1 MRMCSHHDGFV
12 SNAQVPQSAPKNL
25 HTIIGAG
32 QVGQRLARELL
43 GLGFQVRLVR
53 RSAPGPS
60 APGLSWL
67 QGDVLDP
74 AFMDR
79 ACRGAQVV
87 YNTANPAEYHR
98 WEALLPPLAR
108 AVREA
113 AARAGARLVI
123 LDNLYMYGH
132 TDEGVMRESTPMRPR
147 NVMGELRKRLAEEA
161 FEAHARGELRVTS
174 GRASDYYGPG
184 TVNAAVFLPRTMQ
197 RLAAGKAVEVIGNPD
212 TRHSYSYLPD
222 VARALA
228 VLGTHP
234 EADGRAWHLPSS
246 WHGTTRDLLSRF
258 ADHHG
263 QPLKVRHIPRWVLQ
277 AAGFV
282 MPLMRAVVSMNY
294 QWDEDFILDDS
305 DFRSTFAFVPTPVDE
320 TVRETAVSV
329 PTLAVAA

>member
-1 MRMCSHHDGFV
+1 M
-12 SNAQVPQSAPKNL
+12 
-25 HTIIGAG
+25 
-32 QVGQRLARELL
+32 
-43 GLGFQVRLVR
+43 
-53 RSAPGPS
+53 
-60 APGLSWL
+60 

-79 ACRGAQVV
+79 ACEGAEVV
-87 YNTANPAEYHR
+87 YNTANPAQYHR
-98 WEALLPPLAR
+98 WESLLPPLAR
-108 AVREA
+108 AVREG

-132 TDEGVMRESTPMRPR
+132 TEDGFMREDTPMRPR
-147 NVMGELRKRLAEEA
+147 NVMGELRKRLADEA

-184 TVNAAVFLPRTMQ
+184 TVNAAVFLPRTME

-234 EADGRAWHLPSS
+234 EADGRAWHLPTS
-246 WHGTTRDLLSRF
+246 WHGTTRELLQRF

-263 QPLKVRHIPRWVLQ
+263 QELQVRHIPRWVLN

-282 MPLMRAVVSMNY
+282 MPLMRAVASMNY
-294 QWDEDFILDDS
+294 QWDEDFILNDS
-305 DFRSTFAFVPTPVDE
+305 NCRETFGFTPTPVDE
-320 TVRETAVSV
+320 AVKQTAASA
-329 PTLAVAA
+329 LAPAAAA